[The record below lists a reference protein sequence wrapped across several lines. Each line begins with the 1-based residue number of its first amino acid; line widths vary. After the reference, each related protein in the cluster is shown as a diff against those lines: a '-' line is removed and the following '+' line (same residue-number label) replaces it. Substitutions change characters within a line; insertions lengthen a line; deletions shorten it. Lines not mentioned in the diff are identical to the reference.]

1 MIQIEKE
8 ISLAEQTDHEESPLD
23 RLLKHV
29 RRTDDFPTISKYVI
43 ELNHKLS
50 LNPNNS
56 HAADLANVILKDH
69 GLTSKLLK
77 MVNSAFYGL
86 AGGKVSTITRAV
98 VVLGYENIRLAAL
111 SLMLFEH
118 FKSKTN
124 SKHLKEA
131 VVGSFWTGT
140 MARELAE
147 MDGRID
153 PEEAFICA
161 MMGHLGKLM
170 MIYYLP
176 DEYGRIRTLMAD
188 KRIREAK
195 AAKSVCGV
203 TFDQLGMAVVQLWNF
218 PPNICDS
225 LQILTTAELQR
236 NKKSPPRLRVVSS
249 FARQLGETIERSP
262 SSLVKKR
269 LQRLLERYQPHL
281 NISKKQLESL
291 IKRSLDNVYQ
301 HAQAVSLD
309 VCQSVFIDRLSTI
322 CDSQKHLSKP
332 VPPPELSEQTGESF
346 HLIDENHLKAHTQIT
361 SIRNP
366 KDIIMEGIQELSQI
380 MITENDIDTIAVTS
394 LEVFYRALDFQRALM
409 FIRDKAGKTMSVRF
423 GYGDNCRRM
432 IGRLGFDTGPS
443 EDLFNLSIRVGKDL
457 IVADSYD
464 QKMNQ
469 LIPGW
474 YREKIN
480 APSFVFLPIVLRK
493 LCIGA
498 LYADRDTTGLPVSAT
513 EHTYLSLLRN
523 QVVLSLKY
531 MQ

>member
-1 MIQIEKE
+1 
-8 ISLAEQTDHEESPLD
+8 
-23 RLLKHV
+23 
-29 RRTDDFPTISKYVI
+29 
-43 ELNHKLS
+43 
-50 LNPNNS
+50 
-56 HAADLANVILKDH
+56 
-69 GLTSKLLK
+69 
-77 MVNSAFYGL
+77 
-86 AGGKVSTITRAV
+86 
-98 VVLGYENIRLAAL
+98 
-111 SLMLFEH
+111 
-118 FKSKTN
+118 
-124 SKHLKEA
+124 
-131 VVGSFWTGT
+131 
-140 MARELAE
+140 
-147 MDGRID
+147 
-153 PEEAFICA
+153 
-161 MMGHLGKLM
+161 
-170 MIYYLP
+170 
-176 DEYGRIRTLMAD
+176 
-188 KRIREAK
+188 
-195 AAKSVCGV
+195 
-203 TFDQLGMAVVQLWNF
+203 
-218 PPNICDS
+218 
-225 LQILTTAELQR
+225 
-236 NKKSPPRLRVVSS
+236 
-249 FARQLGETIERSP
+249 
-262 SSLVKKR
+262 LVKKR

-332 VPPPELSEQTGESF
+332 VTPPELSEQTGESF

>member
-8 ISLAEQTDHEESPLD
+8 ISLAEQTDHEERPLD
-23 RLLKHV
+23 RLLKYV
-29 RRTDDFPTISKYVI
+29 CKADDFPTISKYVI
-43 ELNHKLS
+43 ELNQKLS

-111 SLMLFEH
+111 GLMLFEH
-118 FKSKTN
+118 FKSKSN
-124 SKHLKEA
+124 SRHLKEA
-131 VVGSFWTGT
+131 VVGSFWSGI
-140 MARELAE
+140 MARELAAL
-147 MDGRID
+147 DGRVD

-161 MMGHLGKLM
+161 MMGHLGKLV

-176 DEYGRIRTLMAD
+176 DEYGRIRSYMAANSVNAA
-188 KRIREAK
+188 EAVQ
-195 AAKSVCGV
+195 SVYGV
-203 TFDQLGMAVVQLWNF
+203 TFDQLGMAVSKLWNF

-225 LQILTTAELQR
+225 LQMLTTAELR
-236 NKKSPPRLRVVSS
+236 NKKKSPPRLRVVSS
-249 FARQLGETIERSP
+249 FVRQLVERIESSP
-262 SSLVKKR
+262 SASVKKR
-269 LQRLLERYQPHL
+269 LQRLLERYQGHL
-281 NISKKQLESL
+281 NVSRKQLKSL
-291 IKRSLDNVYQ
+291 IQRSLNNVHQ

-309 VCQSVFIDRLSTI
+309 VFQSVFIDRLSAI
-322 CDSQKHLSKP
+322 YDSQNCLP
-332 VPPPELSEQTGESF
+332 TPAAPPECSDQAGESF
-346 HLIDENHLKAHTQIT
+346 RLIDESHLKTHTQAPPA
-361 SIRNP
+361 RNP
-366 KDIIMEGIQELSQI
+366 KDMIMEGIQELSQI
-380 MITENDIDTIAVTS
+380 MITDNDIDTIVVTS

-409 FIRDKAGKTMSVRF
+409 FIRDKTGKTMSVRF

-432 IGRLGFDTGPS
+432 IGRLGFDTEHS

-464 QKMNQ
+464 HKMNQ
-469 LIPGW
+469 LIPPW

-480 APSFVFLPIVLRK
+480 APAFVFLPIVLRK

-513 EHTYLSLLRN
+513 EHRYLSLLRN
-523 QVVLSLKY
+523 QVALSLKF